1 MILIFFHCEKYC
13 FFQDG
18 LTPLHCSARS
28 GHEMVVDLLLERGAP
43 KSSTTK
49 VGNSIMCWIDY
60 LPCSAAFNSATI

>member
-1 MILIFFHCEKYC
+1 MKVELKKKYSACFYVIVNFFIVNFYF

-49 VGNSIMCWIDY
+49 VGNSIGLD
-60 LPCSAAFNSATI
+60 